1 MNFKEV
7 KRSTEW
13 VKRLPG
19 VVLNSEETRLTGKRP
34 VDAIKEKVFDEKSTT
49 TYSRP
54 IGLREK
60 RLDSSKNVKYLYATC
75 ELDGGQRRATDPIW
89 SLKIY
94 NIENS
99 LVNKGELVLYHPKD
113 GLKRGFT
120 REELQIFPP
129 GTELPPEGIC

>member
-60 RLDSSKNVKYLYATC
+60 RLDSSKNVQYLYATC
-75 ELDGGQRRATDPIW
+75 EPDGGQRRATDPIW

-113 GLKRGFT
+113 GSKRGSI

>member
-60 RLDSSKNVKYLYATC
+60 RLDSSKNVQYLYATC

-113 GLKRGFT
+113 RPKRGFI